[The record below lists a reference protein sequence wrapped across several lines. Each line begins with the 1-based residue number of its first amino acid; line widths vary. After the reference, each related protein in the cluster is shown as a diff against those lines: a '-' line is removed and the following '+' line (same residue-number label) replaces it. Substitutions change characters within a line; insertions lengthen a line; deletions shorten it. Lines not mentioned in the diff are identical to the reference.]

1 MNKFRYILLV
11 MLLLAAALYV
21 TAQTNGSNSPYS
33 RFGLGSLSDQS
44 QGFNKAMSGLSLG
57 FREGNRINMQN
68 PASYSAI
75 DSLAFIFDVGMS
87 LQNANFKNGGK
98 SVNAY
103 NTTLDY
109 VNAAFRLRPG
119 LGFSLGFVPYSSI
132 GYKYSSDSKYLNDHF
147 QTGTAMYYTNTY
159 TGDGGLHQIYMGV
172 GWNPVGAL
180 SLGVN
185 VGYLWGTYNE
195 SIRQTFYE
203 GSTESTSNNGL
214 QRKVEANL
222 SSYKIDLGVQYPIHI
237 GNNVLTPGITYG
249 IGHTLNSTA
258 HCYEFQANSDTI
270 PTHIPKAFDLPTSF
284 GVGVAWA
291 HGKQWTVGIDVT
303 HQLWSKCHIPQ
314 VVDDQFVSIANYQD
328 RTKIIIGGE
337 FQPDRQS
344 RKYLRRVQYRL
355 GASYTTPYYKIDG
368 HDSPREF
375 SLSAGFG
382 LPITN
387 NINSRSAVNVSFQWV
402 KAAPSRSTMITE
414 NYLRLN
420 IGLTFNERWF
430 MKWKIQ

>member
-1 MNKFRYILLV
+1 MNKSGYSLMVLLSAV
-11 MLLLAAALYV
+11 TLYAS
-21 TAQTNGSNSPYS
+21 AQTNGSNSPYS
-33 RFGLGSLSDQS
+33 QFGLGSLSDQS

-75 DSLAFIFDVGMS
+75 DSLSFIFDVGMS
-87 LQNANFKNGGK
+87 LQNANFKSGGN
-98 SVNAY
+98 SVNAH

-119 LGFSLGFVPYSSI
+119 LGFSIGFVPYSTI
-132 GYKYSSDSKYLNDHF
+132 GYSYSDSKYINDHF
-147 QTGTAMYYTNTY
+147 QSGTSMSYTTTH
-159 TGDGGLHQIYMGV
+159 TGDGGLHQVYMGV
-172 GWNPVGAL
+172 GWNPIGNL
-180 SLGVN
+180 SIGVN
-185 VGYLWGTYNE
+185 VGYLWGTYSE

-203 GSTESTSNNGL
+203 GSTESTSSNGL
-214 QRKVEANL
+214 QRKVEADL
-222 SSYKIDLGVQYPIHI
+222 SSYKIDFGVQYPVRI
-237 GNNVLTPGITYG
+237 GKDVLTPGITYG
-249 IGHTLNSTA
+249 VGHTLNSTA
-258 HCYEFQANSDTI
+258 HCYEFQANSDTTA
-270 PTHIPKAFDLPTSF
+270 THIPKAFDLPTSI
-284 GVGVAWA
+284 GVGLAWA
-291 HGKQWTVGIDVT
+291 HAKQWTVGVDVT
-303 HQLWSKCHIPQ
+303 HQLWSKCHVPQ
-314 VVDDQFVSIANYQD
+314 IADDKFVSIANYQD
-328 RTKIIIGGE
+328 RTRIVIGGE

-368 HDSPREF
+368 HDGPREF
-375 SLSAGFG
+375 GLSAGFG

-387 NINSRSAVNVSFQWV
+387 NINNRSVINVSFQWV
-402 KAAPSRSTMITE
+402 KAVPALSTMITE